1 MSKKQK
7 YFSTKT
13 IRQKIFSEKQK
24 NSGKQEAKNM
34 ELIANRLGA
43 IGTGTR
49 GKNYWA
55 ALDLERQGKKVLKL
69 NSGNPAAFGFKM
81 PESVERAIT
90 QNLHTALGYSDLRG
104 LAEAREAIYEYHVGR
119 GVKNFNIEDI
129 FIGNGV
135 SEIASMISTALFNKG
150 DEVLVPSPCYSLW
163 TNEAALHDATP
174 VYYKCDESNHWN
186 PDVEHIKSLVTKN
199 TKAILLINPNN
210 PTGVLYSKEILEEIA
225 QIARENNL
233 IIIADE
239 IYDRLVFD
247 GKKHIPMASIA
258 PDVLVIT
265 ANGLSKSH
273 CLCGFRCGWLV
284 ISGPEQIRERVNEAI
299 LKVASIRLGANAI
312 MQIAIPAALSDSA
325 YTNQMIEKG
334 GRLYEQRAATC
345 EELDKIPGIS
355 YIKNDAAMYVF
366 PKIHKEIADDKKFT
380 YDLLMEKQVLVVP
393 GSGFM
398 WDTPDHFR
406 IVMLPEVE
414 ALRKAVRE
422 MGDFISKL

>member
-1 MSKKQK
+1 
-7 YFSTKT
+7 
-13 IRQKIFSEKQK
+13 
-24 NSGKQEAKNM
+24 M
-34 ELIANRLGA
+34 ELIANRLDL

-55 ALDLERQGKKVLKL
+55 ALELERQGKEVLKL

-81 PESVERAIT
+81 PESVRRAVT
-90 QNLHTALGYSDLRG
+90 DNLDRALGYSDLRG
-104 LAEAREAIYEYHVGR
+104 MADAREAIYEYHKGR
-119 GVKNFNIEDI
+119 GIKNFNIDDVY
-129 FIGNGV
+129 IGNGV
-135 SEIASMISTALFNKG
+135 SEIASMISSALFNKG

-163 TNEAALHDATP
+163 TNEASLNDATP
-174 VYYKCDESNHWN
+174 VYYKCCEENHWN
-186 PDVEHIKSLVTKN
+186 PDIEHIKSLITEN

-225 QIARENNL
+225 EIARQNNL

-247 GKKHIPMASIA
+247 GKIHIPMASIA

-284 ISGPEQIRERVNEAI
+284 ISGPQQIRERVNEAI
-299 LKVASIRLGANAI
+299 LKIASIRLGANSI
-312 MQIAIPAALSDSA
+312 MQTAIPAALADRE
-325 YTNQMIEKG
+325 YTNSMIEKG
-334 GRLYEQRAATC
+334 GRLYEQREATC
-345 EELDKIPGIS
+345 EELDKIPGVS

-366 PKIHKEIADDKKFT
+366 PKIHKEIADDKKFS
-380 YDLLMEKQVLVVP
+380 YDLLMEKHVLVVP

-398 WDTPDHFR
+398 WDKPDHFR
-406 IVMLPEVE
+406 IVMLPEAE
-414 ALRKAVRE
+414 ALRKAVRQ
-422 MGDFISKL
+422 MGEFINNL